1 MAASSKEPEVS
12 ADSAECRHPTGV
24 EAWHGTVFTNAKAGM
39 AGVDAEKV
47 KQIVYQMSKVTSLA
61 KTALNKLPYMQSSNI

>member
-1 MAASSKEPEVS
+1 MATDSEQNHIT
-12 ADSAECRHPTGV
+12 ADSAECRHPSAV